1 MNFLG
6 WFEANSGAVT
16 GISSL
21 VLTVITACYAYL
33 TWRLLKESQEM
44 RLAAVRPELAIYT
57 TPAESA
63 MSFVMLRLENV
74 GRGPAYNLR
83 LATNI
88 DFNPEG
94 RRTALREIGLFRKGL
109 SYFAPGQRIEHFLV
123 SLIGKLEELKK
134 TPLEITAV
142 YCDSAGQE
150 YSRTFA
156 IDFGELE
163 NLSRIGKPPLHELA
177 DLTKQIQRDIH
188 NIATGFSKPHI
199 LSEPAVDYERRLES
213 EYLAFRID
221 TLSDE
226 DRSEVEALVSKKQ
239 QAAKSTGEEMPTSCG
254 EETHN
259 TGGPSDG

>member
-1 MNFLG
+1 MDFLR
-6 WFEANSGAVT
+6 WLDANSGAIA

-44 RLAAVRPELAIYT
+44 RLAAARPELAIYIT
-57 TPAESA
+57 SHEGA
-63 MSFVMLRLENV
+63 MSLIMLRLENV
-74 GRGPAYNLR
+74 GRGPAYSLR
-83 LATNI
+83 LTTNI
-88 DFNPEG
+88 DFRPEG

-134 TPLEITAV
+134 VPLEITAV
-142 YCDSAGQE
+142 YHDSVGKE
-150 YSRTFA
+150 YSRTFT
-156 IDFGELE
+156 IDFGEME

-177 DLTKQIQRDIH
+177 DSTKEIQKDIH

-199 LSEPAVDYERRLES
+199 LSEPAVDYEGRLES
-213 EYLAFRID
+213 EYLAFRIE

-226 DRSEVEALVSKKQ
+226 DRAEVEELVSKKQ
-239 QAAKSTGEEMPTSCG
+239 QATKNGGEGLHEGNAETRSTGPQV
-254 EETHN
+254 
-259 TGGPSDG
+259 DG